1 MLRIKVRPRTIAME
15 VIIVIIWMITTLG
28 IVIAAVAIRITR
40 PAGI

>member
-1 MLRIKVRPRTIAME
+1 MKVKPRTIAME